1 MGVYDVMGAK
11 FLDKKGLKIKKCT
24 KNAPNLVCKIHK
36 ICQFFQKTCFNGTY
50 YVYKLFCIKL
60 DFLKYSIIF
69 LCSIIADRADFHN
82 FGLFIV
88 WSANYGNFGYVDRT
102 YFDPSIP
109 FREWEVIIDQKNAS
123 NLTAPD
129 MHTTPLLTPAY

>member
-1 MGVYDVMGAK
+1 M
-11 FLDKKGLKIKKCT
+11 
-24 KNAPNLVCKIHK
+24 
-36 ICQFFQKTCFNGTY
+36 
-50 YVYKLFCIKL
+50 
-60 DFLKYSIIF
+60 
-69 LCSIIADRADFHN
+69 IAVRANFHN
-82 FGLFIV
+82 FGLFLV

-129 MHTTPLLTPAY
+129 MHTTPPSHTGLSRLNIQQNLLNFGLVRAFTNIEILQKPDFRIFDFFSGNIVVH